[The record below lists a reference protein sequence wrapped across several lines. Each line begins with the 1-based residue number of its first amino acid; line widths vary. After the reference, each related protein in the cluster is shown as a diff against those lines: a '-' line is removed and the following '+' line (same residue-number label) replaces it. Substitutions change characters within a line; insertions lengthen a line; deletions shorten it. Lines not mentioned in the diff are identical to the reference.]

1 MALQHRDYQLT
12 KATLISTDYDAGLQI
27 GEFATKKKKTDHKT
41 AKTFK
46 LGVAIKPSGL
56 FFIVNKSQRR

>member
-27 GEFATKKKKTDHKT
+27 GEFATTKKKLTTKQLRH
-41 AKTFK
+41 
-46 LGVAIKPSGL
+46 LS
-56 FFIVNKSQRR
+56 